1 VRTLSGISTCKCHI
15 VWGNQVDSTPRRWW
29 GSKLCKCIQ
38 C

>member
-1 VRTLSGISTCKCHI
+1 MKGISACKCNI
-15 VWGNQVDSTPRRWW
+15 VWGNQLGSTSRQCW